1 MWYPV
6 ANRTASTGSSCRH
19 GGMLGSHGDR
29 IGEWCGGRE
38 GEPAGCEKACV
49 GHKSI
54 RGRTKTGY
62 FFCTA
67 KPCGHHITSH
77 HIASHRIA
85 SHRIASHRITPHRIP
100 PHRITHA
107 DAQTPDTHANL
118 HSQKSVGLGNTLRP
132 SKSACS
138 KTQTSVRIRRS
149 VTSVQTTVRV
159 SGRVVPLSTSERN
172 SITHR

>member
-38 GEPAGCEKACV
+38 GNQRVVRRHVLGTKASAVELKQGIFSALPNPAG
-49 GHKSI
+49 
-54 RGRTKTGY
+54 
-62 FFCTA
+62 
-67 KPCGHHITSH
+67 ITSH
-77 HIASHRIA
+77 HIASHRIASHRIA

-118 HSQKSVGLGNTLRP
+118 HTQHSVLTVVAAEWELGVEPLIL
-132 SKSACS
+132 SK
-138 KTQTSVRIRRS
+138 V
-149 VTSVQTTVRV
+149 
-159 SGRVVPLSTSERN
+159 
-172 SITHR
+172 